1 MAAPPVVHIAG
12 YKTCGFYRRAVNVVS
27 SISVLF
33 PTRVKVVEHP
43 FDDRNS
49 YRAWLIDSE
58 GFRNSFTDSR
68 AAQHSSS
75 PFVWFSKE
83 ATPDPSPADNDGYLG
98 GHDDTL
104 NWCRDFLGPAEGVD
118 TVGKGT
124 STGPAM
130 VDDGHKANHEFDYD
144 LGKTLFLQNLRRLLY
159 QSTPCDGS
167 EDITGLP
174 CTHRASWYCFFFCFN
189 PTVVIGGGSG
199 GMAASKE
206 ASALGAKVACLDF
219 VKPSPHG
226 TTWGL
231 GGTVCWV
238 QTILT

>member
-1 MAAPPVVHIAG
+1 
-12 YKTCGFYRRAVNVVS
+12 
-27 SISVLF
+27 
-33 PTRVKVVEHP
+33 VKVVEHP

-68 AAQHSSS
+68 AVQHSSS

-83 ATPDPSPADNDGYLG
+83 ATQDASSADIDGFLG

-104 NWCRDFLGPAEGVD
+104 NWCRDFLSPGEGID

-124 STGPAM
+124 STGTSM

-144 LGKTLFLQNLRRLLY
+144 L
-159 QSTPCDGS
+159 
-167 EDITGLP
+167 
-174 CTHRASWYCFFFCFN
+174 
-189 PTVVIGGGSG
+189 VVIGGGSG

-206 ASALGAKVACLDF
+206 ACALGAKVACLDF
-219 VKPSPHG
+219 VKPSPQG
-226 TTWGL
+226 TSWGL
-231 GGTVCWV
+231 GGTVR
-238 QTILT
+238 